1 MTSIDLLQIETS
13 SSSTNSSARSKKLPP
28 PPLCLP
34 ASKEE
39 ENTLNSN
46 QKREQKKSTNHCCLS
61 SSVEDCPHK
70 SIPYILPASQRPQIL
85 DTLMVSSSV
94 LLVPPPSESKHK
106 KIHNIAYTNRLNL
119 LKQRQSSSKVTI
131 DDTEWIDCIRLIVH
145 KPLERELKSLLD
157 NYKMT
162 YFDRVNAPNTTDDT
176 IRSCLSTMVSE
187 ALATYSPAP
196 I

>member
-157 NYKMT
+157 NYKM
-162 YFDRVNAPNTTDDT
+162 VN
-176 IRSCLSTMVSE
+176 I
-187 ALATYSPAP
+187 
-196 I
+196 